1 MKKLIS
7 ILLVVCCMAALLSTA
22 ALGADS
28 VGDIVLEFR
37 TNVAGMTVQ
46 DYEKYIF
53 VNSGNVYLNPSNFQ
67 INDYVGNVCL
77 GKMQAGRTYTLT
89 CTFYAEDG
97 YEFPADFSAKDV
109 QIICPSGCKVYSC
122 QVAQGANGPVL
133 SVYAQIRVDGSI
145 LQRISG
151 GLADRFSKLRAWS
164 PY

>member
-1 MKKLIS
+1 MKKLVS
-7 ILLVVCCMAALLSTA
+7 ILLVICCMAALLSTA

-46 DYEKYIF
+46 DYDKYIF

-67 INDYVGNVCL
+67 INDYAGNVCL

-122 QVAQGANGPVL
+122 QLAQGANGLVL
-133 SVYAQIRVDGSI
+133 SVHAQIRVDGNL

-151 GLADRFSKLRAWS
+151 GLADRVSKLRAWS